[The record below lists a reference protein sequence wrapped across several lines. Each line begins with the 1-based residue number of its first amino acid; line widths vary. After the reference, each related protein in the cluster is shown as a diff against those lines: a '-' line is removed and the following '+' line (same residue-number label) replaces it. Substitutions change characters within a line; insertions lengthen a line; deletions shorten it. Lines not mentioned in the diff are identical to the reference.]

1 MMPALSMS
9 DFDLPDVPDE
19 KREAI
24 SLWIKSRLEESE
36 AAHQNRIEL
45 LRTAG
50 EHPSPI
56 FSRFVRLSGELGL
69 TKTLAA
75 KQLGITVGML
85 MKFYADDYELG
96 AAEIL
101 SAIAA
106 NMNRKAISETDPAAA
121 KVGMAIME
129 RRGGDEWKPPKKQ
142 VELDDSRN
150 KAPIID
156 SSKLT
161 YDERQQLRLMLT
173 RVANGGDGDPVE
185 PDETDTIIE

>member
-1 MMPALSMS
+1 MS
-9 DFDLPDVPDE
+9 DPSADLPDIPDD

-24 SLWIKSRLEESE
+24 SLWVKERLEESE

-56 FSRFVRLSGELGL
+56 FARFVRLSGELGL
-69 TKTLAA
+69 SKTLAA
-75 KQLGITVGML
+75 KQLGISVAML
-85 MKFYADDYELG
+85 TSHYADDYELG

-106 NMNRKAISETDPAAA
+106 NMNRKAISETDPNAA
-121 KVGMAIME
+121 KIGLAILE
-129 RRGGDEWKPPKKQ
+129 RRAGPEWEPPSKKVQ
-142 VELDDSRN
+142 LSDDRN

-161 YDERQQLRLMLT
+161 FAERQQLRLMLT
-173 RVANGGDGDPVE
+173 RVANGGEGDPVE
-185 PDETDTIIE
+185 EDPLIGESDGA

>member
-1 MMPALSMS
+1 MLSLSGRRRSMA
-9 DFDLPDVPDE
+9 DELPDVPDE

-24 SLWIKSRLEESE
+24 TLWVKSRLEESE
-36 AAHQNRIEL
+36 KAHQDRIEL

-56 FSRFVRLSGELGL
+56 YSRFVRLSGELGL

-75 KQLGITVGML
+75 KQLGITVGAL
-85 MKFYADDYELG
+85 ETHYAEEYELG
-96 AAEIL
+96 KAEIL

-106 NMNRKAISETDPAAA
+106 NMNRKAISNTDPNAA
-121 KVGMAIME
+121 KVGMAILE

-142 VELDDSRN
+142 VELDDARN

-161 YDERQQLRLMLT
+161 YEERNALRQMLT
-173 RVANGGDGDPVE
+173 RVANGGDGDPE
-185 PDETDTIIE
+185 DEAVI